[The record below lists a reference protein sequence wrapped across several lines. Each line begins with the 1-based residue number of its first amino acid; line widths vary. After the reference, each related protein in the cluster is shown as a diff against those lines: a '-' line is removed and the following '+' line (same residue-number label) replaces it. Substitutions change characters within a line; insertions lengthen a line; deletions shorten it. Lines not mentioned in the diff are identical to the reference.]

1 MAAGAKQCQE
11 AVQCAVKSYDALVGS
26 LMTSG
31 KFPPVENG
39 AVLRD
44 HVQIYVCACVLE
56 QVTER

>member
-1 MAAGAKQCQE
+1 MAAGAKQYQE

-56 QVTER
+56 R